1 MLIEPLDV
9 LSFRGN
15 RLFGDAG
22 SFGEALMPPWPSA
35 LAGALRSRM
44 LVDAGIPLDAFAKG
58 EVEHPSLG
66 RVGRPG
72 SFTLVRFALGR
83 RQHDG
88 ALEAVMPL
96 PADLSIAEQAQ
107 RCGPLQSNAAS
118 GRGFVVA
125 HLFEPPSES
134 GCARGARA
142 RQAAERILAERARL
156 DAISRGANARG
167 ARPHRAKVAL
177 GLRPSNRCR
186 PRDGAAGRGRRTG
199 FSPFRRS
206 Q

>member
-1 MLIEPLDV
+1 MNRRTVLIEPLDV

-96 PADLSIAEQAQ
+96 PADLSIAEQANGAV
-107 RCGPLQSNAAS
+107 RCSRMQPVDAAS
-118 GRGFVVA
+118 LSLICSSPLPRVAALAEPERGKP
-125 HLFEPPSES
+125 LS
-134 GCARGARA
+134 GYWLSARGWT
-142 RQAAERILAERARL
+142 QYL
-156 DAISRGANARG
+156 
-167 ARPHRAKVAL
+167 
-177 GLRPSNRCR
+177 
-186 PRDGAAGRGRRTG
+186 AGRM
-199 FSPFRRS
+199 PEA
-206 Q
+206 